1 LNGTLIWWKKIEL
14 RHSLSCW
21 LAGEEKRNNGEA
33 QKSGNVGKKIRLLLT
48 LGIFLHFSC
57 RLFYDFVPKISHF

>member
-21 LAGEEKRNNGEA
+21 LAGGEKRNHGEA
-33 QKSGNVGKKIRLLLT
+33 QKTGSMGGKDWPFTQPRNFPVLLLLSL
-48 LGIFLHFSC
+48 LGFFT
-57 RLFYDFVPKISHF
+57 K